1 MCKDCNKRHAPE
13 ACPHTACIY
22 CNWCATYGHQPT
34 TCRFKPDLKRTR
46 ARIRA
51 EPEPVAEIQAPVFEI
66 TADLRI
72 MRAFLYSQE
81 LKTAGKLE
89 ILQDRICEWAGDKG
103 YVNVKFLAC
112 T

>member
-1 MCKDCNKRHAPE
+1 
-13 ACPHTACIY
+13 
-22 CNWCATYGHQPT
+22 
-34 TCRFKPDLKRTR
+34 
-46 ARIRA
+46 
-51 EPEPVAEIQAPVFEI
+51 
-66 TADLRI
+66 

>member
-1 MCKDCNKRHAPE
+1 MCEFCGRRHTPE

-34 TCRFKPDLKRTR
+34 TCRFKPDLKKTR
-46 ARIRA
+46 PRIRA
-51 EPEPVAEIQAPVFEI
+51 EPEPVQALQPPVFEI
-66 TADLRI
+66 TEDLRI

-89 ILQDRICEWAGDKG
+89 TLQNRICEWAGKNG
-103 YVNVKFLAC
+103 YDTVKFIAC